1 MMRTDRVRPFRRL
14 AEAVQAVLLIGLPFL
29 KINGESALRFDVPSL
44 QLHFFGA
51 TLWMQESFILLVGLL
66 FLVFLILLVTL
77 LFGRI
82 WCGWVCP
89 QTVLAD
95 YTGFMDRLGRPGVAS
110 RAAFYLLTFGLSLF
124 VAATLVWYFVPP
136 SEFFGQVMSL
146 HPAEAVSWAWGL
158 LTIVIFAD
166 LAFVRRRF
174 CATVCPY
181 SRIQSTLFDS
191 STMAIQFDPG
201 RKEECMNCS
210 ACVRVCPTGIDIRKG
225 LDPACISCAACLD
238 VCRDMKEKA
247 GRPGLI
253 GYFFGR
259 PGEEHPLIRR
269 SVLLVASVTLLFLLF
284 FVYLSVNR
292 SPVDMTV
299 TLTAGLPPRI
309 TPDGRVVNAFTVTL
323 ENRSRRE
330 LEVRLLLTGGA
341 IPFRLNPERMVLGP
355 GEHKKRTIFADAKT
369 AAGTAAIPVDLQA
382 SFGTAAGGRIS
393 KKTTF
398 VVPEMK

>member
-14 AEAVQAVLLIGLPFL
+14 AEAVQAVLIVGLPFL

-44 QLHFFGA
+44 QLHFFGV
-51 TLWMQESFILLVGLL
+51 TLWMQEFFILLVGLL

-89 QTVLAD
+89 QTVLSE
-95 YTGFMDRLGRPGVAS
+95 YTGFMDRRGRGGPA
-110 RAAFYLLTFGLSLF
+110 RAALYLLTFGLSLF
-124 VAATLVWYFVPP
+124 VAATLIWYFVPP
-136 SEFFGQVMSL
+136 SEFFEQVLSL
-146 HPAEAVSWAWGL
+146 HPGQAVTWAWGL
-158 LTIVIFAD
+158 LTLVIFAD

-181 SRIQSTLFDS
+181 SRIQSTLFDD
-191 STMAIQFDPG
+191 STLAIQFDPN
-201 RKEECMNCS
+201 RSEECLNCS

-238 VCRDMKEKA
+238 VCRDMKERT

-259 PGEEHPLIRR
+259 PGEKHPLIRR
-269 SVLLVASVTLLFLLF
+269 NVLLVASVTLLFLLF

-292 SPVDMTV
+292 APVDMTV
-299 TLTAGLPPRI
+299 TLTTGLPPRI
-309 TPDGRVVNAFTVTL
+309 TPDGRTINAFRVIL

-330 LEVRLLLTGGA
+330 LEVTLQLTGGA
-341 IPFRLNPERMVLGP
+341 IPFRLNPEKTVLGP
-355 GEHKKRTIFADAKT
+355 GEHKIRTVFADAKT
-369 AAGTAAIPVDLQA
+369 AAGTTAIPVDLQA
-382 SFGTAAGGRIS
+382 SFGTAAGDRIS